1 MVATPRKPDRE
12 ELELQAF
19 KAGQRTDLLRDLK
32 VTEGW
37 VLLEQ
42 IFNAAEEAYYSTVTK
57 QLMRG
62 REINQR
68 KLDFNRGMFAGV
80 RQLLGQPD
88 KAQDVLRKA
97 IERLSETTE
106 TEE

>member
-1 MVATPRKPDRE
+1 MVGLPKKVDRE

-19 KAGQRTDLLRDLK
+19 KAQRLVDELNAL
-32 VTEGW
+32 VETEGW
-37 VLLEQ
+37 KTLVDIFDGAEQ
-42 IFNAAEEAYYSTVTK
+42 RYYAEVAR

-80 RQLLGQPD
+80 RQLLEQPD
-88 KAQDVLRKA
+88 KAQTVLRRA

-106 TEE
+106 EE

>member
-19 KAGQRTDLLRDLK
+19 KAQKLVDELNAL
-32 VTEGW
+32 VETEGW
-37 VLLEQ
+37 RRLVE
-42 IFNAAEEAYYSTVTK
+42 IFDGAEKTYYDTVAR
-57 QLMRG
+57 QLMQG

-80 RQLLGQPD
+80 KQLLGQPD
-88 KAQDVLRKA
+88 KAQAVLRKA

-106 TEE
+106 EE